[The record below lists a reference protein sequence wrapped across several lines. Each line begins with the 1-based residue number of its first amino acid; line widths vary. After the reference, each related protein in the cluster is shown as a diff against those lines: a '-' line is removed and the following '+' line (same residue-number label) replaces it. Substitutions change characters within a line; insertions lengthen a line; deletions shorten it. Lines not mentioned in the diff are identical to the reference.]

1 MNCFELRHR
10 KLIAPRELNAEA
22 EAHQRE
28 CLACAAFVERLGAF
42 EESLQTE
49 LQVPVPDG
57 LAERVLLHMQRHVAG
72 RQHWRAAAADRL
84 RALAGKIG
92 CAAGGLTHLPW
103 GWSTGFAFAAT
114 LVLGLG
120 IASFYALTLEQHGL
134 AIAEVAHDAHVM
146 QEMLDEPAVQS
157 TSDPAA
163 LPRLLAVSG
172 VRLPSDFRDIR
183 YVGPCGPPDRT
194 GEHIVM
200 QTQFGKASLVLMPRE
215 SASVQVVQF
224 DDGMVAAVKPARVGS
239 LAVVADSKQAAVHI
253 ADML

>member
-10 KLIAPRELNAEA
+10 KLVAPRELNAEA

-28 CLACAAFVERLGAF
+28 CPACAAFVERLGAF

-57 LAERVLLHMQRHVAG
+57 LTERVLLHMQRYVEG
-72 RQHWRAAAADRL
+72 QHWRASAADRL

-92 CAAGGLTHLPW
+92 RAAAGLTHLPW
-103 GWSTGFAFAAT
+103 GWRMGFAFAAT

-157 TSDPAA
+157 ASDPAA
-163 LPRLLAVSG
+163 LPRLLTASG

-183 YVGPCGPPDRT
+183 YVGPCGPPART

-200 QTQFGKASLVLMPRE
+200 QTQFGKASLVLMPGE

-224 DDGMVAAVKPARVGS
+224 DDGTVAAVKPARVGS
-239 LAVVADSKQAAVHI
+239 LAVVADSKQAAVQI